1 MPSSPVNAEII
12 TIGTELLLGE
22 ITDTNTR
29 VIARTLRDLGLDLY
43 RTVTVGDNVER
54 IAAAVRESLARS
66 QVVITTGG
74 LGPTVD
80 DPTREAIA
88 LAVGVSLEFRPEL
101 WDQIQERFARF
112 GRTPTEN
119 NRRQAFIPAGAIA
132 VENPVGTAPAFIVET
147 GDSSIIALPGVP
159 EEMAALL
166 GQAVTPYLRRRFD
179 LQGIILTRVLRTA
192 GLGESVLDEKIEE
205 FERLANPTVGLSA
218 HPGRVDIRLT
228 AKAEDRATAAELVRP
243 VEEAIRERLGD
254 AIYGA
259 DDESLEQAA
268 VKALHWRNWRLT
280 TVEHATGGALSAALA
295 GAGEANAGGEVLPAG
310 VTPEELSAELRA
322 ALQARS
328 VEVGLGISLLQDGAR
343 HRLLICLISPEGEHN
358 LHPAYG
364 GAPHN
369 AARWAVSLALDL
381 LRRRLA

>member
-1 MPSSPVNAEII
+1 MNAEII

-43 RTVTVGDNVER
+43 RTVTVGDNLER

-88 LAVGVSLEFRPEL
+88 LALGVGLEFRPEL
-101 WDQIQERFARF
+101 WEQIQERFARF
-112 GRTPTEN
+112 GRKPTEN

-132 VENPVGTAPAFIVET
+132 VENPVGTAPAFLVEA
-147 GDSSIIALPGVP
+147 GQASIIALPGVP

-166 GQAVTPYLRRRFD
+166 EQAVAPYLRKRFA
-179 LQGIILTRVLRTA
+179 LSGIILTRVLRTA
-192 GLGESVLDEKIEE
+192 GVGESVLDEKVEDL
-205 FERLANPTVGLSA
+205 ERLTNPTVGLSA

-228 AKAEDRATAAELVRP
+228 AKGEDRPQAEALLRP
-243 VEEAIRERLGD
+243 VEETIRERLGE
-254 AIYGA
+254 AIYGV
-259 DDESLEQAA
+259 DDESLEQVIAG
-268 VKALHWRNWRLT
+268 ALQRRGWRLA
-280 TVEHATGGALSAALA
+280 TVEHATGGALSAGLA
-295 GAGEANAGGEVLPAG
+295 EVGNVYAGGEVVPSG
-310 VTPEELSAELRA
+310 VTPEELSAELREA
-322 ALQARS
+322 MGARR
-328 VEVGLGISLLQDGAR
+328 VEAGLGVSLLREGSR
-343 HRLLICLISPEGEHN
+343 HRLTICVISPDGEHSVS
-358 LHPAYG
+358 PSYG

-369 AARWAVSLALDL
+369 AARWAASFALDFM
-381 LRRRLA
+381 RRRLG